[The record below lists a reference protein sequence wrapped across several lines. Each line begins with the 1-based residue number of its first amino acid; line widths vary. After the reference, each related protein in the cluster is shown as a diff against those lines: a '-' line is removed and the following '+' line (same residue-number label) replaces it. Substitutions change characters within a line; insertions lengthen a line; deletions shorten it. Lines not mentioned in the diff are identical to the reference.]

1 MPDSEL
7 RTARLH
13 CSGVQ
18 NQLMMSWEQGAESS
32 VYTVLHY
39 GTTQCST
46 VYNHYRW
53 KQKVRRLPL
62 GLRCRKSKGFCD
74 TKLSVMIETGL
85 ITPSWHIVLRGTLL
99 GSRAEHWSL
108 ASGRGWGLMGRHYT
122 VNVSTQ
128 DQHSSPRISTQPA
141 AAYSTFHTIL
151 AFTLLIQTLAHGVKW
166 NLENA
171 ASETLEVK

>member
-1 MPDSEL
+1 
-7 RTARLH
+7 
-13 CSGVQ
+13 
-18 NQLMMSWEQGAESS
+18 MMSWEQGAESS

-99 GSRAEHWSL
+99 GSRAEQWSL
-108 ASGRGWGLMGRHYT
+108 ASGRGWGPMGRHYT
-122 VNVSTQ
+122 VNVSTRSTFISACIYTAGSCIF
-128 DQHSSPRISTQPA
+128 HISYHPRI
-141 AAYSTFHTIL
+141 Y
-151 AFTLLIQTLAHGVKW
+151 LAHPNIGTQSQVKPW
-166 NLENA
+166 ECCIWDTRG
-171 ASETLEVK
+171 EIT